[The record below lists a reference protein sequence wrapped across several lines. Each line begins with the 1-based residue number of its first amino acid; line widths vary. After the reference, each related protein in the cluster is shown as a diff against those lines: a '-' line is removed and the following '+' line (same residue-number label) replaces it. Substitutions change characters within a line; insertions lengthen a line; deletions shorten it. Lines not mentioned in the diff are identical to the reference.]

1 MAKIDSQ
8 VSRFAEER
16 NMLSFPELKG
26 PYKVGQCD
34 CLWKEAEGDGR
45 KLVVRLFYPAD
56 EDEWKAGK
64 AASWLPSTYGT
75 GAISYAQAYAK
86 ALSGPGI
93 NGALIGALGFQP
105 LMSSVRVPTKEDIEI
120 SNALPEFDPVVF
132 CHGLTASRS
141 CHSATCM
148 DLASHGR
155 LVVAIEFSDGSAA
168 VNILPDQTVNQYKH
182 APKREEIPA
191 KQRRIPGG
199 FAPSL
204 SPQNQSKPVSQYDFR
219 NGQLQ
224 QRIQE
229 VLPPFH
235 TPPPRTCA
243 VLFPARRIFF
253 AHNLKHARVLRSS
266 ALWQTV

>member
-1 MAKIDSQ
+1 
-8 VSRFAEER
+8 
-16 NMLSFPELKG
+16 MLSFPELKG